1 MSSTRE
7 LKANQIKNGSGL
19 LVPNT
24 SGTVTVPNGTD
35 TVATLTATQTFTNKT
50 HTAPVVGNYQDMSEQ
65 GSSPSTPSAG
75 TLRVYAKSADSKLYT
90 KNSAGVETQVG
101 SGSGGGSG
109 GVNYITATDA
119 ETGTTGWATYADAA
133 GAVPVN
139 GTGGSATVTWTT
151 TTTTPLRGLSSFLLT
166 KDAANRQGEGVSYDF
181 TIDRADVNKVLKIA
195 FDYTVSSGTF
205 VAGSSSDVRV
215 FIYDVTNSQLI
226 YPVDF
231 KLNSTS
237 VDSFQGTFQTSSS
250 LSYRLIFHVAT
261 TSASAYVLKIDNVSV
276 GPQSALYGAV
286 VTEVKDYSALVS
298 VPACYGTA
306 VDVEYYGQR
315 VGDMFHA
322 RGVFQ
327 CGTPTGADATWF
339 LPPGMSVDSSKF
351 TQNVSDPTR
360 DGRHFVGTAYA
371 LLNTPTVVDGGAT
384 FAIFYDKELGGL
396 YLTNTTE
403 STREFDVRAAS
414 GFINADEVIS
424 FSFSVPIQGWGS
436 AVQMSDATDTR
447 VTAARYTSTSG
458 QSIPNATVTIVDFEI
473 KDYDTHGLVTTGG
486 SWKFT
491 ATQPG
496 YYRVTARVGWS
507 TISTTNTYITSLY
520 KNGSF
525 YSGVAAQ
532 GDNSTVLHADTI
544 SLLPGDF
551 IDIRTSQDTG
561 GSVALEAGAGN
572 NSMAIER
579 VSGPSA
585 IAANELVA
593 ATYSLVTPQSIP
605 NGVDTLT
612 DVDTK
617 VFDTHGAVQLSPFRF
632 TAPAAGKYLLTASY
646 GFDANATGTRYM
658 LFKKNGSFLFRGGA
672 VSNAISGVDTFLNL
686 SLLEPLNPGDYVELS
701 VFQSSGGALDS
712 ADTFSTPTIS
722 VHRIGF

>member
-75 TLRVYAKSADSKLYT
+75 SLRVYAKSSDSKLYT
-90 KNSAGVETQVG
+90 KNSSGVETQVG

-237 VDSFQGTFQTSSS
+237 VDSFQGTFQTTSS

-261 TSASAYVLKIDNVSV
+261 TSASAYVLKIDNVQV

-286 VTEVKDYSALVS
+286 VTDWVS
-298 VPACYGTA
+298 Y
-306 VDVEYYGQR
+306 
-315 VGDMFHA
+315 
-322 RGVFQ
+322 
-327 CGTPTGADATWF
+327 TPTGSWVANTTYTGFWRRVGSKAELRIRATTSGAPTSATWTAS
-339 LPPGMSVDSSKF
+339 LPAGLSIDTAKLTGADSSASF
-351 TQNVSDPTR
+351 GTGIALANPGVSYYEI
-360 DGRHFVGTAYA
+360 TAVY
-371 LLNTPTVVDGGAT
+371 NSAT
-384 FAIFYDKELGGL
+384 TLKAVTLD
-396 YLTNTTE
+396 NA
-403 STREFDVRAAS
+403 AAS
-414 GFINADEVIS
+414 VHILFDLTDTVPNTFGTGSIIEIEA
-424 FSFSVPIQGWGS
+424 SVPIQGWGS
-436 AVQMSDATDTR
+436 AVQMSDAADTR
-447 VTAARYTSTSG
+447 VLAASAGGATASYNSGDIIIHPTVDFDTHGAYNSSTGRFTVPSQGYYQVETYTLAANGSYTVFLNKNGSDYKSLAFADAASGRATGSLTLFCQPGDLLDIRPNATTGAFDPQSWVTFKRLSGPAAIAANELVAARYSTTAQ
-458 QSIPNATVTIVDFEI
+458 QSLTTGVNAIV
-473 KDYDTHGLVTTGG
+473 DYDTVDVDTHGTVTTGG

-491 ATQPG
+491 APVAGLYSVSALCAFTAN
-496 YYRVTARVGWS
+496 VTGNRE
-507 TISTTNTYITSLY
+507 LY
-520 KNGSF
+520 VFKNGTGF
-525 YSGVAAQ
+525 TVLGAAQ
-532 GDNSTVLHADTI
+532 G
-544 SLLPGDF
+544 
-551 IDIRTSQDTG
+551 
-561 GSVALEAGAGN
+561 
-572 NSMAIER
+572 
-579 VSGPSA
+579 
-585 IAANELVA
+585 A
-593 ATYSLVTPQSIP
+593 ATPT
-605 NGVDTLT
+605 
-612 DVDTK
+612 
-617 VFDTHGAVQLSPFRF
+617 
-632 TAPAAGKYLLTASY
+632 YL
-646 GFDANATGTRYM
+646 
-658 LFKKNGSFLFRGGA
+658 NGSALIRM
-672 VSNAISGVDTFLNL
+672 I
-686 SLLEPLNPGDYVELS
+686 PGDYIDI
-701 VFQSSGGALDS
+701 QAYQASGGALTLNPS
-712 ADTFSTPTIS
+712 ASLTDMAVNIYR
-722 VHRIGF
+722 VGF

>member
-65 GSSPSTPSAG
+65 GASPSTPSAG
-75 TLRVYAKSADSKLYT
+75 SLRVYAKSSDSKLYT
-90 KNSAGVETQVG
+90 KNSSGVETQVG

-133 GAVPVN
+133 GVVPVN

-151 TTTTPLRGLSSFLLT
+151 TTTTPLRGLSSFLFT

-181 TIDRADVNKVLKIA
+181 TIDRADVNKVLRVA

-237 VDSFQGTFQTSSS
+237 NDSFQASFQTSSS

-261 TSASAYVLKIDNVSV
+261 TSASAYVLKIDNVQV
-276 GPQSALYGAV
+276 GPQAALYGAV
-286 VTEVKDYSALVS
+286 VTDWVS
-298 VPACYGTA
+298 Y
-306 VDVEYYGQR
+306 
-315 VGDMFHA
+315 
-322 RGVFQ
+322 
-327 CGTPTGADATWF
+327 TPTGSWVANTTYTGFWRRVGSKAELRIRATTSGAPTSATWTAS
-339 LPPGMSVDSSKF
+339 LPAGLSIDTAKLTGADSSASF
-351 TQNVSDPTR
+351 GTGIALANPGVSYYEITAVYNSPTTLKAVTL
-360 DGRHFVGTAYA
+360 DNAAATVHILFDLTDAVPNTFGTGSIIEIEA
-371 LLNTPTVVDGGAT
+371 
-384 FAIFYDKELGGL
+384 
-396 YLTNTTE
+396 
-403 STREFDVRAAS
+403 
-414 GFINADEVIS
+414 
-424 FSFSVPIQGWGS
+424 SVPIQGWGS
-436 AVQMSDATDTR
+436 AVQMSDASDTR
-447 VTAARYTSTSG
+447 VTAARYTSESG
-458 QSIPNATVTIVDFEI
+458 QSIPNATVTIVDYAT

-486 SWKFT
+486 SWKLT

-520 KNGSF
+520 KNGAF

-532 GDNSTVLHADTI
+532 GDNSTVLHVDTI
-544 SLLPGDF
+544 KLLPGDF

-572 NSMAIER
+572 NSVSVER

-585 IAANELVA
+585 IAANELIA
-593 ATYSLVTPQSIP
+593 AKYVRTTTQSIP
-605 NGVDTLT
+605 NATATICDFATL
-612 DVDTK
+612 
-617 VFDTHGAVQLSPFRF
+617 VFDSHGAVTTGASWQFQ
-632 TAPAAGKYLLTASY
+632 APATGKYQLNVITSIGAS
-646 GFDANATGTRYM
+646 ATGFRSLY
-658 LFKKNGSFLFRGGA
+658 LYKNGTLDQYLNFQVPSANTFIMNGSAL
-672 VSNAISGVDTFLNL
+672 VDLV
-686 SLLEPLNPGDYVELS
+686 PGDYIDIRIE
-701 VFQSSGGALDS
+701 QSSGGALDLNPGAVS
-712 ADTFSTPTIS
+712 TFDLVSI
-722 VHRIGF
+722 HRIGF

>member
-1 MSSTRE
+1 MATDRQLKAKTIKNDAAVVTLPTATSTVATRE
-7 LKANQIKNGSGL
+7 LSE
-19 LVPNT
+19 
-24 SGTVTVPNGTD
+24 
-35 TVATLTATQTFTNKT
+35 TLSLKT
-50 HTAPVVGNYQDMSEQ
+50 LAAPVLSTFGEFTEQ
-65 GSSPSTPSAG
+65 GSAPATPSAG
-75 TLRVYAKSADSKLYT
+75 ALRLYAKSSNSKLFT
-90 KNSAGVETQVG
+90 KNSAGVETEVG
-101 SGSGGGSG
+101 SGSGGAG
-109 GVNYITATDA
+109 GVNYIASTDA
-119 ETGTTGWATYADAA
+119 ETGTVGWATYADAA
-133 GAVPVN
+133 GVIPVN

-151 TTTTPLRGLSSFLLT
+151 TTTTPLRGLSSFLFT

-181 TIDRADVNKVLKIA
+181 TIDRADVNKVIKIA

-237 VDSFQGTFQTSSS
+237 VDSFQGTFQTTSS

-261 TSASAYVLKIDNVSV
+261 TSASAYVLKIDNVQV

-286 VTEVKDYSALVS
+286 VTEVTDYSALVS

-306 VDVEYYGQR
+306 TDVEYYGQR

-327 CGTPTGADATWF
+327 CGTTTGADATWF
-339 LPPGMSVDSSKF
+339 LPPGMSVDSAKF
-351 TQNVSDPTR
+351 TQNVTDPTR

-371 LLNTPTVVDGGAT
+371 LLSAGAALDAGPLL
-384 FAIFYDKELGGL
+384 AIFYDKELGGL
-396 YLTNTTE
+396 YLTNQTE
-403 STREFDVRAAS
+403 ATREFDVRAAS
-414 GFINADEVIS
+414 GFVNTSEVLS

-436 AVQMSDATDTR
+436 AVQMSDASDTR
-447 VTAARYTSTSG
+447 VTAARYTSESG
-458 QSIPNATVTIVDFEI
+458 QSIPNATVTIVDYAT

-486 SWKFT
+486 SWTFT

-520 KNGSF
+520 KNGAF

-544 SLLPGDF
+544 KLLPGDF

-572 NSMAIER
+572 NSISVER

-593 ATYSLVTPQSIP
+593 VHA
-605 NGVDTLT
+605 TLT
-612 DVDTK
+612 ADQSVPDTNTDI
-617 VFDTHGAVQLSPFRF
+617 VVFDNTSTNGGFDTHGSFNTATGRF
-632 TAPAAGKYLLTASY
+632 TAPASGTYQFSPSLL
-646 GFDANATGTRYM
+646 FATGYASLDATIY
-658 LFKKNGSFLFRGGA
+658 KNGSPYKLIMVSTGG
-672 VSNAISGVDTFLNL
+672 ISRADITSSILMHL
-686 SLLEPLNPGDYVELS
+686 IPGDIIDIRVTN
-701 VFQSSGGALDS
+701 SSGGAALVNG
-712 ADTFSTPTIS
+712 DTNQEASS
-722 VHRIGF
+722 VSIHRIGF